1 MASVTNVTYTDDID
15 GKKAD
20 ETVKFSLDGADY
32 EIDLS
37 KKNAAALRKAFAEFV
52 SAARPIKKTA
62 PAAGRGRRAAAP
74 VSSTRSP
81 KAELDAIRA
90 WAQEAG
96 VHVADRGRIS
106 QHVRELY
113 AAAN

>member
-52 SAARPIKKTA
+52 SAARSIKKSA
-62 PAAGRGRRAAAP
+62 PAAGRGRRAAAQ
-74 VSSTRSP
+74 SGTRSP

-90 WAQEAG
+90 WAKESG

-106 QHVRELY
+106 QHVRDLY

>member
-32 EIDLS
+32 EIDLT
-37 KKNAAALRKAFAEFV
+37 KKNAAVLRKAFSEFV
-52 SAARPIKKTA
+52 SAARSIKKTA
-62 PAAGRGRRAAAP
+62 AATPVTRSRRQPTA
-74 VSSTRSP
+74 STRSP

-90 WAQEAG
+90 WAKESG

-106 QHVRELY
+106 QHVRDLY

>member
-37 KKNAAALRKAFAEFV
+37 KKNAVALRKAFAEFV
-52 SAARPIKKTA
+52 SAGRAIKKAA
-62 PAAGRGRRAAAP
+62 PAGRPRRAVTVANA
-74 VSSTRSP
+74 RSP
-81 KAELDAIRA
+81 KAELDAIRS
-90 WAQEAG
+90 WAKSAG

-106 QHVRELY
+106 QHVRDLY